1 MTGYGKVKALE
12 EKKTKDQLLH
22 PWSCYRNE
30 DGEIVL
36 VYCIID
42 HSIAITGITKQQID
56 SLREELK
63 SFELLDMELNQSLTQ
78 EEKDDDS
85 MALPKIP

>member
-1 MTGYGKVKALE
+1 MSD
-12 EKKTKDQLLH
+12 KKSKDQLLH

-36 VYCIID
+36 LYCIVN
-42 HSIAITGITKQQID
+42 HSIAIMGITKQQIN

-63 SFELLDMELNQSLTQ
+63 SFELLDMELNQ
-78 EEKDDDS
+78 D
-85 MALPKIP
+85 

>member
-1 MTGYGKVKALE
+1 MSKGGKMMAV
-12 EKKTKDQLLH
+12 QLLH

-36 VYCIID
+36 CYAIID
-42 HSIAITGITKQQID
+42 HSIAIVGITKQQID

-63 SFELLDMELNQSLTQ
+63 AFELLDVELDQ
-78 EEKDDDS
+78 D
-85 MALPKIP
+85 